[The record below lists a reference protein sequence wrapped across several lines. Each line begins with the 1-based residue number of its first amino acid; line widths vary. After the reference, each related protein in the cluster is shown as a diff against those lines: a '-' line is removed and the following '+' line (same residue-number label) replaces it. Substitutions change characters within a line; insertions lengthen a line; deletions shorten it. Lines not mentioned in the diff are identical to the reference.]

1 MTKRD
6 GVKEIEEIIDI
17 IERFR
22 DDIEERHR
30 RIYTG
35 DIFKRIYSD
44 DEREYKKRIAE
55 AGEYAHQRLRE
66 EGAEIRKMINLLS
79 ICYSRTLEDADAI
92 NEKTRQ
98 YMRELGMRRKGEKS
112 LFDYESSQHEL

>member
-35 DIFKRIYSD
+35 DILNVYIP
-44 DEREYKKRIAE
+44 
-55 AGEYAHQRLRE
+55 
-66 EGAEIRKMINLLS
+66 
-79 ICYSRTLEDADAI
+79 T
-92 NEKTRQ
+92 
-98 YMRELGMRRKGEKS
+98 MRENIRSALPRRES
-112 LFDYESSQHEL
+112 MPISDYEKKEQKYAR